1 MLNKRPKK
9 ATKTTRTGPEELWP
23 MRLNKYLAWKQY
35 ATRRG
40 ADELISAGKV
50 RINGSQAKLGD
61 KVHETDV
68 VELHGFTSPE
78 YAYYAYYKP
87 AGVLTM
93 GHDDGAK
100 NIEESTRFPEKVFP
114 LGRLDKDSEGLLI
127 MTNDGR
133 MTDKLLN
140 PDADHEKEYAV
151 TVDREI
157 SHEFLVKMSQK
168 VDIGIGKTKQSKV
181 RRISNN
187 TFEIILS
194 EGKNRQIRRMC
205 GAFGYGVKKLKRFR
219 IMNILLGKLK
229 PNQWRIIETKEL
241 AMLKKSLSM

>member
-1 MLNKRPKK
+1 MKKTNK
-9 ATKTTRTGPEELWP
+9 TKSSSAAKPLWP
-23 MRLNKYLAWKQY
+23 MRINKYLAHKNY

-50 RINGSQAKLGD
+50 YLNGKAASLGD
-61 KVHETDV
+61 QVNEADEVTLKGHT
-68 VELHGFTSPE
+68 PKE

-87 AGVLTM
+87 AGVLSM
-93 GHDDGAK
+93 GREEGVK
-100 NIEESTRFPEKVFP
+100 NIEDSAKFPEKVFP

-140 PDADHEKEYAV
+140 PAFNHEKEYEV

-157 SHEFLVKMSQK
+157 SHEFLMKISQK
-168 VDIGIGKTKQSKV
+168 VDIGIGKTRASKV
-181 RRISNN
+181 RRTSNN
-187 TFEIILS
+187 TFEIILE

-205 GAFGYGVKKLKRFR
+205 GVLGYGVKKLRRFR

-229 PNQWRIIETKEL
+229 PNQFRIIKDKEL
-241 AMLKKSLSM
+241 STLKKSLGL